1 MSVSKRGK
9 KNRHTTRSGKTF
21 KIKRSLSEKSKIRK
35 DSKARRKA
43 ERLGS
48 LPKGRVKR
56 ALYRLH
62 PKQLKRYWLSRDGG
76 LMALK
81 LMGIGII
88 ATFLFLVG
96 LFAFFRKDLPNLR
109 DISGNNIGGSI
120 RYYDRT
126 GKTLLWEDYDAVKRI
141 PVESDQI
148 SDNVK
153 NATIAIEDQNFYEHG
168 GFDVKGISRA
178 AVNNVTGSSGGT
190 QGGSTITQQLVKLTQ
205 NWTQERTI
213 TRKIKELILAVE
225 LERSY
230 SKDEILTGYLNTA
243 PYGGVEYGVEAAA
256 RGYFEKQAKDLTID
270 EAAMLAAIP
279 KAPSTYS
286 PYSPDFDEEAFVGR
300 QHYVLDLME
309 EQGFIT
315 TKQKEK
321 AKKNDTVAKVKPR
334 KPKYDGILAPWF
346 VLAAKEQLE
355 RDRGA
360 ETSQVG
366 GWKVITTL
374 DMDLQKLAEEQVQ
387 AGIQQVYNQGGD
399 TAAFAA
405 SDVETG
411 QMVALVG
418 GVDFTNKDFGQNNY
432 ARLRLPPG
440 SSFKPYDYAALI
452 ENTNNSGAGSVLY
465 DTQGPLEG
473 YPCTNKARPPAGN
486 CLWDYD
492 FRYPGPV
499 TLRYSLG
506 GSRNV
511 PAVKAMLIS
520 GIDKTIETAESMGL
534 RSGYNCYEDDN
545 LTKEAPCYASSA
557 IGDGAYLKLD
567 EHVHALGTFSRI
579 GKNIPQT
586 YILKVEDSSGKPLY
600 EWEKEDGEQAIK
612 KDTAYIINDILSD
625 PRASYMS
632 RKSHDYNGWDFALKT
647 GTTNDAKDGWM
658 TGYSS
663 KYSAAVWVGYHTRE
677 VEMSGFMETMTQP
690 IWDGWM
696 RGAHEGKEPKQWQ
709 RPNGIQELPAYVVRS
724 HVGVSS
730 IEPSPSND
738 LFPAWYEINKKKE
751 TAKKTIDIVSNKLAT
766 ECTPE
771 RARKKVTEAAA
782 DSFSSDPYVG
792 TGGANTSEKDDVHKC
807 DDKKPS
813 VNLSIRDRGNGRYD
827 LQASFSQGTHPLSS
841 DKFKG
846 TLTFEVNG
854 STLPGGTYEVD
865 GAGSKTYKNYKADFT
880 GTKTVRV
887 ILVDSVLYDSTDSGS
902 IKGSGGTSSSISGFQ
917 VTSTS
922 SEEISLKWNAVSG
935 ATSYSIS
942 LSGGGGSCPGN
953 VSGTNATCTGLSSN
967 TEYMFTITANGA
979 GNPKPKA
986 TVRGKTD

>member
-1 MSVSKRGK
+1 MTG
-9 KNRHTTRSGKTF
+9 
-21 KIKRSLSEKSKIRK
+21 
-35 DSKARRKA
+35 
-43 ERLGS
+43 
-48 LPKGRVKR
+48 LPKNRVKR
-56 ALYRLH
+56 FFYRLH
-62 PKQLKRYWLSRDGG
+62 PKRLKQYWLSKDGG
-76 LMALK
+76 AMALK
-81 LMGIGII
+81 ILGIGII
-88 ATFLFLVG
+88 AAFLFLVG

-120 RYYDRT
+120 RYYDKT

-148 SDNVK
+148 SQYVK
-153 NATIAIEDQNFYEHG
+153 DATIAIEDQNFYEHG

-178 AVNNVTGSSGGT
+178 AFSNVSGGSTT

-256 RGYFEKQAKDLTID
+256 RGYFEKQAKDLTLD

-286 PYSPDFDEEAFVGR
+286 PYSPQFDKEGFTGR

-309 EQGFIT
+309 EQGMIT
-315 TKQKEK
+315 AEQKEK
-321 AKKNDTVAKVKPR
+321 AKSTNTVAKVKPR

-355 RDRGA
+355 LERGA

-366 GWKVITTL
+366 GWKVTTTL

-387 AGIQQVYNQGGD
+387 SGIQQVYNQGGD

-452 ENTNNSGAGSVLY
+452 ENTENSGAGSVLY

-473 YPCTNKARPPAGN
+473 YPCTSKARPPTGN

-492 FRYPGPV
+492 FRYPGPL
-499 TLRYSLG
+499 TLRYALG

-511 PAVKAMLIS
+511 PAVKAMLVA

-534 RSGYNCYEDDN
+534 KSGYNCYADDN
-545 LTKEAPCYASSA
+545 LTEESQCYASSA

-567 EHVHALGTFSRI
+567 EHVHALGTFSRL
-579 GKNIPQT
+579 GKKIDQT
-586 YILKVEDSSGKPLY
+586 YILKVEDADGEELY
-600 EWEKEDGEQAIK
+600 KWEKPKGEQVIRE
-612 KDTAYIINDILSD
+612 DTAYIINDILSD
-625 PRASYMS
+625 PNASYMS
-632 RKSHDYNGWDFALKT
+632 RKMHRYNGWRFAMKT
-647 GTTNDAKDGWM
+647 GTTNDAKDGWL

-663 KYSAAVWVGYHTRE
+663 KYAAAVWVGYHTRE

-690 IWDGWM
+690 IWGGWM
-696 RGAHEGKEPKQWQ
+696 QGAHANLEPKDWEQPSSVQ
-709 RPNGIQELPAYVVRS
+709 TLPAYVVRS
-724 HVGVSS
+724 HVGVASV
-730 IEPSPSND
+730 EPSPSND
-738 LFPAWYEINKKKE
+738 LFPSWYNNDNKRSN
-751 TAKKTIDIVSNKLAT
+751 TNKTIDIVSNKLAT
-766 ECTPE
+766 DCTPE
-771 RARKKVTEAAA
+771 RARKQVTEAAA
-782 DSFSSDPYVG
+782 DSFSSDPFVG
-792 TGGANTSEKDDVHKC
+792 SGAANTSEKDDVHQC
-807 DDKKPS
+807 SDAKPS
-813 VNLSIRDRGNGRYD
+813 VSLAIKDRGNGKYD
-827 LQASFSQGTHPLSS
+827 LQATFSQGTHPISS

-846 TLTFEVNG
+846 SLTFAVNG
-854 STLPGGTYEVD
+854 NTLPGGTYEI
-865 GAGSKTYKNYKADFT
+865 GGSGSRTYKNYSATFS
-880 GTKTVRV
+880 GSRTVTV
-887 ILVDSVLYDSTDSGS
+887 TIVDSVLYAGSDSG
-902 IKGSGGTSSSISGFQ
+902 KVTGSGGSSSSGINI
-917 VTSTS
+917 T
-922 SEEISLKWNAVSG
+922 
-935 ATSYSIS
+935 
-942 LSGGGGSCPGN
+942 
-953 VSGTNATCTGLSSN
+953 SSN
-967 TEYMFTITANGA
+967 TTTQKDTTVEWTGGSKPFTIFVNGSEVQSNHNSNSYVISTPA
-979 GNPKPKA
+979 PGDYKVVVRDKEGEEA
-986 TVRGKTD
+986 KITVTRK